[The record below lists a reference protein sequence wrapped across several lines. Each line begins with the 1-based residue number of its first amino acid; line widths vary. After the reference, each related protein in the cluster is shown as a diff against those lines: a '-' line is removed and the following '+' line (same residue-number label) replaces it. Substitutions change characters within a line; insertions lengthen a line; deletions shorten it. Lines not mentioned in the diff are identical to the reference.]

1 MSKNSAKS
9 NYSNL
14 MEWLRVRGIQVKPKI
29 TIYNPK

>member
-14 MEWLRVRGIQVKPKI
+14 MEWLRVRTMQVKPKKI
-29 TIYNPK
+29 TTYK